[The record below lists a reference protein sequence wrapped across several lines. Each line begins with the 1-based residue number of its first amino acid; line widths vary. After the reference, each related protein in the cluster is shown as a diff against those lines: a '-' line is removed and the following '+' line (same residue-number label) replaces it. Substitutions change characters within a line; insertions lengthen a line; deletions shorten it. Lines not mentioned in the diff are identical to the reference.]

1 MAAGLLVVTDH
12 SVSTIRRDIPLASM
26 TQEIQVHLL
35 LAHQGVLEVVG
46 GDTNVDPQAAV
57 LDNLDHATQDCRTLV
72 AGGRTDAGWVSP
84 LVDPGHAAQA
94 AALCDGVNQYQDM
107 VVTLLADPLANGEG
121 TAFDAEIDELLENL
135 NDLTQDLSDS
145 LDQAIAQD
153 ASDLSLLGRSL
164 AAGVLLLGLAVA
176 LLASRHRRQ
185 LAAQDREL
193 KDLAQI
199 VKSTGDAIMAMSLSG
214 TITTWNPAAE
224 ALYGYRADEIVG
236 QSANVLLPAGLDID
250 LSDFWASGG
259 GTEVAS
265 YEAEGVRK
273 DGSLVPLSVTMSQLF
288 DGDIMVG
295 VSAISRDISE
305 PQARELE
312 LATARNQALEASVLK
327 SQFLATMSHEIRT
340 PLNGVMGLNGLL
352 LETQLDEIQR
362 QYSEGVQNAGEAL
375 LGVINDILEFSRLE
389 AGKVDYESA
398 EFDPRGLV
406 DEVAALLAVAAHTK
420 HLELVAYCA
429 PEISDILL
437 GDPDA
442 FARSCS
448 IWPATR

>member
-1 MAAGLLVVTDH
+1 
-12 SVSTIRRDIPLASM
+12 
-26 TQEIQVHLL
+26 
-35 LAHQGVLEVVG
+35 
-46 GDTNVDPQAAV
+46 
-57 LDNLDHATQDCRTLV
+57 
-72 AGGRTDAGWVSP
+72 
-84 LVDPGHAAQA
+84 
-94 AALCDGVNQYQDM
+94 
-107 VVTLLADPLANGEG
+107 
-121 TAFDAEIDELLENL
+121 
-135 NDLTQDLSDS
+135 
-145 LDQAIAQD
+145 
-153 ASDLSLLGRSL
+153 
-164 AAGVLLLGLAVA
+164 
-176 LLASRHRRQ
+176 
-185 LAAQDREL
+185 
-193 KDLAQI
+193 
-199 VKSTGDAIMAMSLSG
+199 MAMSLSG

-406 DEVAALLAVAAHTK
+406 DEVAALLAVAAHAK

-437 GDPDA
+437 GDPG
-442 FARSCS
+442 RSPD
-448 IWPATR
+448 PAQSGRQRGELHRVRRSRDHGPAGRCRG